1 MANPACFVGTVLF
14 FLCVFFPFKIP
25 KQGIDTFIIEIWC
38 LLLLGAVGSLKLKTH
53 PPLKLSVLG
62 IEAQVEGILKRIRAV
77 SQGCRPQEMPV
88 EG

>member
-1 MANPACFVGTVLF
+1 M
-14 FLCVFFPFKIP
+14 FFPFKIP

-38 LLLLGAVGSLKLKTH
+38 LFLLGGVGNLKTH

-77 SQGCRPQEMPV
+77 SQGCQHQEMPV
-88 EG
+88 EGVMG